1 MPRYNSLLG
10 RSSRELA
17 DERQPS
23 ILNETVIQ
31 RQTARTEEAFVSDSQ
46 LIQPDALV
54 ADSTVMRPQIE
65 PEVSGNIST
74 NQTAAT
80 FEDTQVN
87 QTPKREGSNW
97 TKFRRGVSNT
107 ISWLW
112 HKEQHLELM
121 PDAPGSD
128 MD

>member
-1 MPRYNSLLG
+1 MTRYNSLLG
-10 RSSRELA
+10 RSSSELA

-65 PEVSGNIST
+65 PVSGNIST

-87 QTPKREGSNW
+87 QTPKRVGSNW